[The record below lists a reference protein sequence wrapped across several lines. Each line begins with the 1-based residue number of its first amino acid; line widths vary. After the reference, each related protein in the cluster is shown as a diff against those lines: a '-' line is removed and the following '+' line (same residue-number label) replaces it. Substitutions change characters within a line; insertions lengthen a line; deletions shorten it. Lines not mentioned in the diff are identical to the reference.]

1 MEYSDQESN
10 FDDGILENVDDNRV
24 LGAGLGEDNDGH
36 AEAVKED
43 AFRGGR
49 NTYCKSV
56 RQLVED
62 NATEAL
68 SALKRDKIRIIDDYY
83 LLRLPHT
90 RTITARADS
99 YKARERRLI

>member
-49 NTYCKSV
+49 NTYC
-56 RQLVED
+56 
-62 NATEAL
+62 
-68 SALKRDKIRIIDDYY
+68 
-83 LLRLPHT
+83 
-90 RTITARADS
+90 
-99 YKARERRLI
+99 